1 MSQVQDEFRVGPP
14 DELGQVVRT
23 DASGDV
29 DVSLV
34 ECFLALT
41 PAQRLERVEQFANT
55 ILTIWKSRGIEWS
68 VSEKF

>member
-1 MSQVQDEFRVGPP
+1 MSQVQGQFRSEPP

-23 DASGDV
+23 DETGDV

-34 ECFLALT
+34 ECFLSLT

-55 ILTIWKSRGIEWS
+55 ILAIWKTRGIEWS
-68 VSEKF
+68 ASERY

>member
-1 MSQVQDEFRVGPP
+1 MPQVQNQFRVEPP

-23 DASGDV
+23 DATGDV

-34 ECFLALT
+34 ECYLLLS

-68 VSEKF
+68 ASERF